1 MPEPLK
7 EALQKVTTLV
17 FQYAVRDGDLVIQTG
32 ILMERK
38 QGPTGPGFG
47 VPGAEDYTRNPR
59 LQHGAGTHETGFQ
72 RHVHG
77 CAS

>member
-17 FQYAVRDGDLVIQTG
+17 FQYTVRDGDLVIQAG

-38 QGPTGPGFG
+38 QGTTGPGFG
-47 VPGAEDYTRNPR
+47 VPGAEDHSEESALAAWRR
-59 LQHGAGTHETGFQ
+59 THETGF
-72 RHVHG
+72 
-77 CAS
+77 

>member
-7 EALQKVTTLV
+7 EALQQVTTFV

-38 QGPTGPGFG
+38 EGPTGPGFG
-47 VPGAEDYTRNPR
+47 VPGAEDYSEESA
-59 LQHGAGTHETGFQ
+59 LAAWH
-72 RHVHG
+72 RHT
-77 CAS
+77 